1 MLAIVEAA
9 LVLGDAGLARQAY
22 ALLVP
27 YAALP
32 IVPSLAVTCFGSVER
47 VLGLAAR
54 TFGDLDAAVARLDRG
69 VAANRLLG
77 NRPVTA
83 VTQADLAEVL
93 LVRGGD
99 GDRDRAV
106 APLAEA
112 RTEAEAMGLTAR
124 ATAWAE
130 RLAEPLAEPVATI
143 RRRGRH
149 WTLTVDGHEAVVPD
163 RRGVRYLA
171 ELLTRPGEP
180 IPVLALAGVDAGR
193 GLTAWPQPVL
203 DDEARAAYRRRV
215 RELTDE
221 LATAQGARARSLR
234 AELDAL
240 VEELRR
246 STGKGGRSRHFADP
260 GERARTAVRKAIKRA
275 VDEITAAEPTVGTLL
290 KDTVTTGATCCYA
303 PVSARPVRWLY
314 LTDRER

>member
-9 LVLGDAGLARQAY
+9 LVLGDANLARQAY
-22 ALLVP
+22 GLLMP

-54 TFGDLDAAVARLDRG
+54 TFDDLDAAVAHLDRA

-83 VTQADLAEVL
+83 VTLADLADVL

-106 APLAEA
+106 TLLAEA
-112 RTEAEAMGLTAR
+112 RAEAEAMGLTAR
-124 ATAWAE
+124 AAACAA
-130 RLAEPLAEPVATI
+130 RLAEPVATI

-193 GLTAWPQPVL
+193 DLTAGPQPVL
-203 DDEARAAYRRRV
+203 DDVARAAYRRRV
-215 RELTDE
+215 RELNDE
-221 LATAQGARARSLR
+221 LATADGIRARSLR
-234 AELDAL
+234 GELDAL

-290 KDTVTTGATCCYA
+290 QDTVTTGATCCYT
-303 PVSARPVRWLY
+303 PVPARPVRWMY
-314 LTDRER
+314 LADRDR